1 MAKVLDKETGEVK
14 EIKFRGLHKSVGFD
28 FSKNIIQNHDFQWDN
43 DLRDFKV
50 VETDKEDREAY
61 IQSFAKETGVYNIMK
76 MYAKTGDT
84 SVLNKKSGFYGD
96 ISNIPVDELNP
107 AKRTAVAEK
116 AVKDLSKALGVDLT
130 SDQLASMSSEELVKL
145 VVDATAAIQAK
156 KAQKVETEKKE
167 GDK

>member
-1 MAKVLDKETGEVK
+1 MSRVLDKETGEVK
-14 EIKFRGLHKSVGFD
+14 EIKFRGLHKSVGLD

-76 MYAKTGDT
+76 MYAKTGDI
-84 SVLNKKSGFYGD
+84 SVLNKKQGFYGD

-107 AKRTAVAEK
+107 AKRTAAAEK

-130 SDQLASMSSEELVKL
+130 SDQLASMSSEELEKL
-145 VVDATAAIQAK
+145 VVDATAAINAK

-167 GDK
+167 GEK